1 MRTLTAVLAVSLAC
15 FAADNNPQF
24 KVGFDDQIIPQVVD
38 GGGWQTT
45 IRLANLSPGTAR
57 FQLLFFSDDGRAL
70 TLPFADIG
78 NFTAVN
84 GVIAP
89 GGTATIRTLGEGS
102 STVQGWAQLNM
113 DGLIGGF
120 AVLRQ
125 QAPGQP
131 AEQATVPI
139 SSRFSTDFAIAFDNT
154 GNLTTAVAL
163 VNPSPFVA
171 AIVTVLFRNESGDEI
186 GRDTFTL
193 APLAHSTSTLPSA
206 FPFTAGQRGMAEFFT
221 FAPQLS
227 GVGLEFNAAGG
238 FSYSPAL
245 RPERF

>member
-1 MRTLTAVLAVSLAC
+1 MRTLTAVLALSLAC

-24 KVGFDDQIIPQVVD
+24 KVGFDDQILSQVVD

-45 IRLANLSPGTAR
+45 IRLANLAPGAVR
-57 FQLLFFSDDGRAL
+57 FQLLFFGDDGRPL
-70 TLPFADIG
+70 TLPFAGIG
-78 NFTAVN
+78 NSTTVT

-89 GGTATIRTLGEGS
+89 GGTATIRTLGQAS
-102 STVQGWAQLNM
+102 ATVQGWAELDM

-125 QAPGQP
+125 QVPGQP

-154 GNLTTAVAL
+154 GTLTTAVAL

-171 AIVTVLFRNESGDEI
+171 AIVTVIFRNEFGVEI
-186 GRDTFTL
+186 GRNTFTL
-193 APLAHSTSTLPSA
+193 GPLTHSASTLPSA

-227 GVGLEFNAAGG
+227 GVGLEFNSAGG

-245 RPERF
+245 RPE